1 MFKVAEIIGTVFY
14 VGKIPKAPGTW
25 GSLAALISWYFI
37 KPHISDPLFLL
48 ITGGLFFVGVAVTQI
63 LVTVL
68 EEDDPQEIVI
78 DEWVGMWISLYLVP
92 HELEW
97 GLLTFLFFRL
107 FDILKP
113 GPVQLMDDMKDSIGV
128 MMDDVVAGIITCL
141 LIQSLTYFYL

>member
-63 LVTVL
+63 LITVL

-78 DEWVGMWISLYLVP
+78 DEWVGMWIALYLVP